1 VRIRFAPVSMRLSIR
16 SDSTHPETQGSYT
29 CGILARACRPSQLVV
44 RATTRAL
51 KKRGHARN
59 TEHHCR
65 EFEKDC
71 ACPALG
77 AEENPAPRQKK
88 HVPWIC
94 HIAPHS
100 FRESAPAGA
109 SERSMARSD
118 PASPS
123 QNSAGGCCAAR
134 NPPGSKVFKQPA
146 VGRAMCPTN
155 PDSNRPSP
163 TVTGGRRPT
172 QR

>member
-1 VRIRFAPVSMRLSIR
+1 VRIGFVRIRFAPVSMRLSIR

-100 FRESAPAGA
+100 FRGIRTCWSQRAQYGSIGSSIPQPEYCRGMLC
-109 SERSMARSD
+109 RSQ
-118 PASPS
+118 PS
-123 QNSAGGCCAAR
+123 GVEGFRTTRGGTCNVPNEPR
-134 NPPGSKVFKQPA
+134 F
-146 VGRAMCPTN
+146 
-155 PDSNRPSP
+155 
-163 TVTGGRRPT
+163 
-172 QR
+172 